1 MKKYVLAAVATLG
14 LLGPAM
20 AQSQADAEDD
30 ETACLIGKAA
40 VFLQSREGDDIDAR
54 LVAEYATEYAYSVC
68 PSGALSGRSH
78 AYVVGAIE
86 ALAEGSFEKADD
98 AEQRDLP
105 IFFRGGWCRTADDPG
120 APGDSVFERQQR
132 GQQCPLGDALT
143 ITRVHLNG
151 MLAGKALN
159 CRVEVSTSN
168 KNGHWVRLQRHEA
181 ALDALTRRGQAPHV
195 GISERPE
202 MRTDGLAR
210 RRLTRRRAFP
220 GTGNDGHGRV
230 RT

>member
-1 MKKYVLAAVATLG
+1 MKKYILAAVATLG

-54 LVAEYATEYAYSVC
+54 LVAEYATEHAYSVC

-86 ALAEGSFEKADD
+86 ALAEGSFEKTDD

-132 GQQCPLGDALT
+132 GQQCPPGDGT
-143 ITRVHLNG
+143 ISLCNAKSRLEDWRREAGSDEIGSAPCDVSLARFMPVADRWPPGRFVLETLRVRNDDSYKLCCDQ
-151 MLAGKALN
+151 AGK
-159 CRVEVSTSN
+159 R
-168 KNGHWVRLQRHEA
+168 
-181 ALDALTRRGQAPHV
+181 
-195 GISERPE
+195 
-202 MRTDGLAR
+202 
-210 RRLTRRRAFP
+210 
-220 GTGNDGHGRV
+220 
-230 RT
+230 